1 MLMIRVLACAAA
13 VLAAAVANVAPA
25 DPALRWDGC
34 TPKTGDVR
42 FTAADGTKLVGHRFG
57 SGTTAVVLVHQ
68 MRGSMCQWA
77 PYARRLA
84 SLGYTAFALD
94 LRGYGDSQRR
104 AYPANQRYG
113 GDVAAAVKVV
123 RRLGARKVFLVGASL
138 GGSAAISAAANTR
151 PSVDG
156 VVSVS
161 GAADLAGAIDAV
173 RHVQAPSLFIAGAD
187 DTDFA
192 NDARRLHAAS
202 TATDKTLEVL
212 PGAFEHGTQ
221 LVAARSYVRAL
232 IENFLRAH

>member
-1 MLMIRVLACAAA
+1 MLRVLACAAA
-13 VLAAAVANVAPA
+13 VLVAAVANVAPA
-25 DPALRWDGC
+25 DPASRWDGC
-34 TPKTGDVR
+34 TPKAGDVR

-57 SGTTAVVLVHQ
+57 SGETAVVLVHQ
-68 MRGSMCQWA
+68 MRGSMCQWTQ
-77 PYARRLA
+77 YAKRLA
-84 SLGYTAFALD
+84 GLGYTAFALD
-94 LRGYGDSQRR
+94 LRGYGESQRR

-173 RHVQAPSLFIAGAD
+173 RHVQGPSLFIAGAD

-192 NDARRLHAAS
+192 NDARRLYAAS
-202 TATDKTLEVL
+202 TARDKTLQVL
-212 PGAFEHGTQ
+212 PGAYEHGTD
-221 LVAARSYVRAL
+221 LVAARRSVRSL

>member
-1 MLMIRVLACAAA
+1 MLRVLACAAA
-13 VLAAAVANVAPA
+13 VLAAAVANIAPA
-25 DPALRWDGC
+25 DPASRWDGC
-34 TPKTGDVR
+34 TPKAGDVR

-57 SGTTAVVLVHQ
+57 SGRTAVVLVHQ
-68 MRGSMCQWA
+68 MRGSICQWA
-77 PYARRLA
+77 SYAKRLA
-84 SLGYTAFALD
+84 GLGYTAFALD

-138 GGSAAISAAANTR
+138 GGSAAVSAAANTR
-151 PSVDG
+151 PSVNG

-161 GAADLAGAIDAV
+161 GAADLAGAIGAV
-173 RHVQAPSLFIAGAD
+173 PHVQVPSLFIAGAD

-192 NDARRLHAAS
+192 KDARRLYAAS
-202 TATDKTLEVL
+202 AAKDKTLEVL
-212 PGAFEHGTQ
+212 PGAYEHGTR
-221 LVAARSYVRAL
+221 LVAARSSVRSL

>member
-1 MLMIRVLACAAA
+1 MIRLVACTAA
-13 VLAAAVANVAPA
+13 VLVGAVAHVSPA
-25 DPALRWDGC
+25 VPAARWDGC
-34 TPKTGDVR
+34 TPKAGDIR
-42 FTAADGTKLVGHRFG
+42 FSAADGTKLVGHRYG

-68 MRGSMCQWA
+68 IRGSICQWA
-77 PYARRLA
+77 PYAKRLA

-94 LRGYGDSQRR
+94 LRGNGDSQRR

-113 GDVAAAVKVV
+113 GDVAAAVKAV

-151 PSVDG
+151 PGVDG

-173 RHVQAPSLFIAGAD
+173 THVQVPSLFVAGAD

-192 NDARRLHAAS
+192 TDARRLYAAS
-202 TATDKTLEVL
+202 RAKDKTLEVL
-212 PGAFEHGTQ
+212 PGAYEHGTQ
-221 LVAARSYVRAL
+221 LVAARSGVRSL
-232 IENFLRAH
+232 IENFLRTR

>member
-1 MLMIRVLACAAA
+1 MIRLVACTAA
-13 VLAAAVANVAPA
+13 VLVGAVANVSPA
-25 DPALRWDGC
+25 VPAARWDGC
-34 TPKTGDVR
+34 TPKAGDIR
-42 FTAADGTKLVGHRFG
+42 FSAADGTKLVGHRYG

-68 MRGSMCQWA
+68 IRGSICQWA
-77 PYARRLA
+77 PYAKRLA

-94 LRGYGDSQRR
+94 LRGNGDSQRR

-113 GDVAAAVKVV
+113 GDVAAAVKAV

-151 PSVDG
+151 PGVDG

-173 RHVQAPSLFIAGAD
+173 THVQVPSLFVAGAD

-192 NDARRLHAAS
+192 TDARRLYAAS
-202 TATDKTLEVL
+202 PAKDKTLEVL
-212 PGAFEHGTQ
+212 PGAYEHGTQ
-221 LVAARSYVRAL
+221 LVAARSGVRSL
-232 IENFLRAH
+232 IENFLRTR